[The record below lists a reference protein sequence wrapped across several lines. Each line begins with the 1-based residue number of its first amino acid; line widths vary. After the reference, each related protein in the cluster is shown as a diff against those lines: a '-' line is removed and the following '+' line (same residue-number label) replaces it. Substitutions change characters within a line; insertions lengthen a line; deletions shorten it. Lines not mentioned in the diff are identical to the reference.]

1 MTVSKK
7 KDHLFY
13 MHQALEQAKK
23 ALKADEVPIGA
34 VIVDSQGTVI
44 GRGYNKIEKLHSQ
57 AGHAE
62 VLAINNAGKK
72 IDDWRLLGCW
82 MYVTLEPC
90 AMCLHLILL
99 SRMEGVVF
107 GASSPLFGYHL
118 DKVGTLSIY
127 KNSRLPIE
135 IIGAIAEQEAAQLLK
150 YFFKKKRDMSD

>member
-1 MTVSKK
+1 MTESK

-13 MHQALEQAKK
+13 MKK
-23 ALKADEVPIGA
+23 ALQQAHKAFAANEVPIGA
-34 VIVDSQGTVI
+34 IIVDKQGNII
-44 GRGYNKIEKLHSQ
+44 GRGYNKVEKLNSQ
-57 AGHAE
+57 SAHAE

-72 IDDWRLLGCW
+72 LEDWRLLGCW

-99 SRMEGVVF
+99 SRMEGIVF

-127 KNSRLPIE
+127 KNSRLPLE
-135 IIGAIAEQEAAQLLK
+135 VVSRVGEQESAQLLK
-150 YFFKKKRDMSD
+150 QFFKKKRNMSD